1 VKEASLEFP
10 HAFGWGARH
19 VMIATSIS
27 MLGAVALVLVGYAL
41 VSKFVLK

>member
-19 VMIATSIS
+19 VTIATSIS
-27 MLGAVALVLVGYAL
+27 MLGAVALVVVGYAL